1 MNAVADLNKTIIVT
15 PRSSRILREEKANDT
30 SFIGTAVVGEEA
42 ASQYGERYYKY
53 DPKNWSPM
61 LLYRTPTDLINQVL
75 REAGGDGADR
85 YEIGHALGLNCHIK
99 SGNRTVSQY
108 IQELTKSFPE
118 EIGQFH
124 KMNGKIRSI
133 RYYIK
138 EGHVN
143 AFQALYDE
151 FKKIT
156 GRECPFKCGDVFK
169 FPGANLN
176 TLRLSDITL
185 KRMNCVLRKLEEE
198 KVVVTYFRLVKY
210 IQDIEAKEGY
220 KFQMDKKSLVKI
232 IVALERKGLLKITE
246 SVVNHGDSQISVKC
260 VCHRSIVNKDDPI
273 IPIAIANL
281 IKIYESESRLFPSGQ
296 LRNPTLMRQTLE
308 DEDPKKKAQR
318 LANAE
323 RKRLKRLRD
332 KETRNDADNSKS
344 IKHPKTKKR
353 KQSTTDSS
361 SDHETSSESN
371 MECDENPNEVTSGRK
386 VVKIN
391 KFVAN
396 QGKSMK
402 LMMLHEILF
411 YFINCYESGMKSYQD
426 RFPRVTEVKLEVVG
440 KPETELDASS
450 LASSL
455 SKRVIHCMEST
466 DFKVPIDEIPVVVN
480 EESIYR
486 FITPLAPG
494 SEIPDG
500 WFAISEILNI
510 LPLTVVAFISK
521 YCHDHPI
528 LMEFLKDPIKRYIL
542 YADLP
547 PIFRHK
553 IFPISKLTRVIE
565 HKLMLLTA
573 MGLVTLSKKDD
584 RNVEN
589 EIETS
594 QDLFYLTKIKTV
606 KDTSTA
612 PPSYMKITG
621 DMNEYKSYIHKLDT
635 MESVIKFWHHVRAIS
650 LSTHFSFKRL
660 LEDGDLDCN
669 RQFLSGL
676 IEKDKYRRPIQQYD
690 EEIVL
695 DDTNNGCGG
704 FHPSLFMHLKRH
716 WDINTGPDD
725 IFKWFSARV
734 SLSGENVKNFIEQSV
749 AKLNVGWNSCI
760 HLLMASDGPVYK
772 RYRKSQPKIS
782 DPNCSGLPILRR
794 ISAQSLSNN
803 RKHKKIN
810 GESVIDDK
818 GYLIVKR
825 SKTKRKHLD
834 EKDIRVIQDRTQLR
848 VKYTKREKDLLI
860 MIRAVSYFLKP
871 IYRIWVT
878 PSLIRDLMHS
888 YVPESRTKTIQN
900 ILSAGTREMGKSQG
914 RVEFYK
920 YVSVFEGNSEMLEIK
935 GKMIDT
941 NKSKES
947 DSVNDNVFLDAF
959 NCAYRIVFDDDK
971 NVPEPSVTDED
982 FFKYYIDKKD
992 DIPDGG
998 TSIATDIFVPPKNLT
1013 DIQQE
1018 LSFHVMLSSLL
1029 HNTTEVFC
1037 DESVK
1042 IEKLAFSL
1050 IKSRLSDVII
1060 KMKSDSIICKPKG
1073 IEQMLNNDSVVV
1085 SASMAILS
1093 THFRYMF
1100 NVRYHSDIVLQ
1111 NINDYKNIVET
1122 KDCTN
1127 TYSPGGLVLIGDLME
1142 SRGMHSSVTVGREF
1156 NKIIDME
1163 EELAGNTGLKRN
1175 KQLEN
1180 ANMMLD
1186 DIHLRY
1192 TDIPKLNFKPVD
1204 PVKVAS
1210 EMIQRV
1216 PFGELKWLDENLF
1229 IKDFENDEIR
1239 KAQLLNLF
1247 PKLKEATNIGL
1258 TVEEISDI
1266 VKLDYE
1272 ETLELLNV
1280 LIKKNLLFVCGIDK
1294 RRYISIRYST
1304 DWVVASEE
1312 RVYFMM
1318 RPWLDSKGEVNIS
1331 ILKWMSECILLRI
1344 IDNPGISINHLYL
1357 TYGTILRPNLVFEI
1371 LEFLAK
1377 IGTVT
1382 LERKLVST
1390 TLIQDPFTKKKKM
1403 AVTWEVQPF
1412 HNALTRFAQTFAIV
1426 DYKPLFTKECYQ
1438 YS

>member
-1 MNAVADLNKTIIVT
+1 MTTVSNLNKTIIVT
-15 PRSSRILREEKANDT
+15 PRNSRILREEKANDT

-42 ASQYGERYYKY
+42 ASQYSERYYKY
-53 DPKNWSPM
+53 DPKNWNPM
-61 LLYRTPTDLINQVL
+61 LLYRTPTDVINQVL

-99 SGNRTVSQY
+99 SGNRIVSQY
-108 IQELTKSFPE
+108 IQELTKTFPN

-138 EGHVN
+138 ECHVN
-143 AFQALYDE
+143 AFQVLYDE

-156 GRECPFKCGDVFK
+156 GRDCPFKCGDVFK

-185 KRMNCVLRKLEEE
+185 KRMNYVLKKLEEE
-198 KVVVTYFRLVKY
+198 KVVVTYFRLVKH
-210 IQDIEAKEGY
+210 IQDIESKEGY

-246 SVVNHGDSQISVKC
+246 SVVNYGDSEISVKC
-260 VCHRSIVNKDDPI
+260 VCHRSIIDKNDPL

-296 LRNPTLMRQTLE
+296 LRYPTSTRQNNE

-318 LANAE
+318 LASAE
-323 RKRLKRLRD
+323 RKRLKRQRD
-332 KETRNDADNSKS
+332 KESRLSSSNAKDKEVKPPKS
-344 IKHPKTKKR
+344 KKR
-353 KQSTTDSS
+353 KESTTDSS
-361 SDHETSSESN
+361 SARETSSESN
-371 MECDENPNEVTSGRK
+371 VECEDTLNETVSTRK
-386 VVKIN
+386 VIKIN

-402 LMMLHEILF
+402 LMMLHELLF
-411 YFINCYESGMKSYQD
+411 YFVNCYKPGMKSYQD
-426 RFPRVTEVKLEVVG
+426 RFPRVNEVKLELVG
-440 KPETELDASS
+440 KPDSELDASS

-455 SKRVIHCMEST
+455 SKRVIHCMESI
-466 DFKVPIDEIPVVVN
+466 DFKIPINEIPVVVN
-480 EESIYR
+480 EESFYR
-486 FITPLAPG
+486 FVTPLAPG

-500 WFAISEILNI
+500 WFAISELLNV
-510 LPLTVVAFISK
+510 LPLTIIAFISK
-521 YCHDHPI
+521 YSNDHPI
-528 LMEFLKDPIKRYIL
+528 LMEFLKDPIKRYIM

-565 HKLMLLTA
+565 HKLMLLA
-573 MGLVTLSKKDD
+573 GMGLLILSKKD
-584 RNVEN
+584 EN
-589 EIETS
+589 KKEIEVETS
-594 QDLFYLTKIKTV
+594 QDLFYLTKVKTIR
-606 KDTSTA
+606 DTSTA

-621 DMNEYKSYIHKLDT
+621 DMNEYKSYIHKLDSIEKIT
-635 MESVIKFWHHVRAIS
+635 KFWHHVRAIS

-660 LEDGDLDCN
+660 LGDGDLDCN
-669 RQFLSGL
+669 RQFLTGL
-676 IEKDKYRRPIQQYD
+676 IEKDKYRRPIQQYN
-690 EEIVL
+690 EEL
-695 DDTNNGCGG
+695 NLNDSDKGCGG

-725 IFKWFSARV
+725 IFKWFSAKL
-734 SLSGENVKNFIEQSV
+734 SLSGESVKEFIQKSV
-749 AKLNVGWNSCI
+749 AKLNNGWNSCI
-760 HLLMASDGPVYK
+760 HLLMASDGLIYK
-772 RYRKSQPKIS
+772 GYKKKQSKIS
-782 DPNCSGLPILRR
+782 DPNCTGLPILKR
-794 ISAQSLSNN
+794 ISTQSLSNN
-803 RKHKKIN
+803 IKHKKIN

-871 IYRIWVT
+871 IYRIWVS
-878 PSLIRDLMHS
+878 PSLIRDLMHN

-900 ILSAGTREMGKSQG
+900 ILSAGTREMGRAQG
-914 RVEFYK
+914 RVEFFR
-920 YVSVFEGNSEMLEIK
+920 YVGVFEGNPGMVELR

-941 NKSKES
+941 TKSKENE
-947 DSVNDNVFLDAF
+947 SVNDNVFLDAF
-959 NCAYRIVFDDDK
+959 NLAYSIIFDDDK
-971 NVPEPSVTDED
+971 NVPEASVSDEN
-982 FFKYYIDKKD
+982 FFNYYKEKNEDIIDGD
-992 DIPDGG
+992 
-998 TSIATDIFVPPKNLT
+998 TSIPNDIFSPPKNLI

-1029 HNTTEVFC
+1029 HNTTECFS
-1037 DESVK
+1037 DESIK
-1042 IEKLAFSL
+1042 IEKLAFTL

-1060 KMKSDSIICKPKG
+1060 KMKSESIICKPKG
-1073 IEQMLNNDSVVV
+1073 MEQILNNDSIVV

-1100 NVRYHSDIVLQ
+1100 NVRYHSDIILQ
-1111 NINDYKNIVET
+1111 SINDYKNIIET

-1127 TYSPGGLVLIGDLME
+1127 IYTPGGLVLVGDLME
-1142 SRGMHSSVTVGREF
+1142 SRGMHSSITMGKEF

-1163 EELAGNTGLKRN
+1163 EELSGSSGLKRN
-1175 KQLEN
+1175 KHLES

-1204 PVKVAS
+1204 PIEVAS
-1210 EMIQRV
+1210 EMIQKV
-1216 PFGELKWLDENLF
+1216 PFSEIKWLDEDTF
-1229 IKDFENDEIR
+1229 IKDFKNDTVR
-1239 KAQLLNLF
+1239 TKQLLNLF
-1247 PKLKEATNIGL
+1247 PKLKDATNIGL
-1258 TVEEISDI
+1258 TAEEISDI
-1266 VKLDYE
+1266 LELSYK
-1272 ETLELLNV
+1272 ETVELLNI
-1280 LIKKNLLFVCGIDK
+1280 LIQKNLIFVCGIDK
-1294 RRYISIRYST
+1294 RRYISIRHST

-1312 RVYFMM
+1312 RICFMM
-1318 RPWLDSKGEVNIS
+1318 RPWLNSKGDVNIS
-1331 ILKWMSECILLRI
+1331 ILKWMSECILLKI
-1344 IDNPGISINHLYL
+1344 IDNP
-1357 TYGTILRPNLVFEI
+1357 VFEI
-1371 LEFLAK
+1371 LEFLEK
-1377 IGTVT
+1377 IKTVI
-1382 LERKLVST
+1382 LERKVTSNSVVL
-1390 TLIQDPFTKKKKM
+1390 DPFTKEKKM
-1403 AVTWEVQPF
+1403 ITIWEVQPF
-1412 HNALTRFAQTFAIV
+1412 HNALTRFAQTFANV

-1438 YS
+1438 YF